1 MVRQCLLSQ
10 LSPACLVG
18 TVLADAQGWQALLG
32 GPGWASPPPRPGG
45 PYPTGRICGLLW
57 DADQVAL
64 LVRRGL
70 AVQNVLL
77 DHLEV
82 PVLPRDVPVLQRD
95 EERIGIPP
103 LEPLFRL
110 QGRLGPCRVRVQ
122 VILEKVRLQEAQ
134 TRLTGEEES
143 CGMLKALFKH
153 RSPRQLGTYLS
164 GDSHDN
170 RLTLPLV
177 KFEES
182 SKER

>member
-1 MVRQCLLSQ
+1 M
-10 LSPACLVG
+10 
-18 TVLADAQGWQALLG
+18 
-32 GPGWASPPPRPGG
+32 
-45 PYPTGRICGLLW
+45 
-57 DADQVAL
+57 
-64 LVRRGL
+64 
-70 AVQNVLL
+70 
-77 DHLEV
+77 
-82 PVLPRDVPVLQRD
+82 LQRD